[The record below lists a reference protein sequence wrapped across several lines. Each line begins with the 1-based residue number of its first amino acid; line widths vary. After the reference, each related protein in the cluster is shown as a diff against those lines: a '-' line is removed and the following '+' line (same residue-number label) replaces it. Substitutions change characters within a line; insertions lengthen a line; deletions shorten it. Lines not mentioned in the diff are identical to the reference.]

1 MRTTTRS
8 SSSSTGKGSEQSH
21 FKGRLQGWKHKS
33 CNNTDSVLHNDYH
46 EALLTTTQCGRLG
59 VVANGSLFLL
69 MRWHRWGCPCLSACL
84 NRWMNERLPTHIIR
98 TDYVIIPSAIQ
109 FPFTTIAHILFSD
122 QSCSTNLH
130 RTTYLQWWK
139 KRGRVNSRPKTHIGT
154 CLRSDGVQRRTEE
167 ADEVKWINHPFH
179 WIVWI
184 ILNTWSRMRTN

>member
-1 MRTTTRS
+1 MRTTTRSS

-130 RTTYLQWWK
+130 RTTYNGGRREEEEWI
-139 KRGRVNSRPKTHIGT
+139 RGQRHILERVWGVTGFKGG
-154 CLRSDGVQRRTEE
+154 LRKLTKSNELIIPFTE
-167 ADEVKWINHPFH
+167 
-179 WIVWI
+179 
-184 ILNTWSRMRTN
+184 LCGLY